1 MIVKL
6 NKINTISNYISFSR
20 ILLGI
25 IIFFLL
31 DKIQEDYSY
40 RIILFALMW
49 LGFFSDLLDG
59 YLARK
64 LNQVSELGK
73 IIDPLADKI
82 CIAIIVI
89 KLYLI
94 GEINA
99 FYFWTIV
106 LRDVMIFFGGILLT
120 RKIKVVLPSNY
131 LGKITVLF
139 IGLFLGAVVM
149 NLNEIDWLYN
159 SLYYISL
166 ILSFLSVVGYG
177 LRAIETLNWNK
188 NRDVQEYI

>member
-6 NKINTISNYISFSR
+6 NRINTISNYISFSR
-20 ILLGI
+20 ILIGV

-40 RIILFALMW
+40 RIILFTLMW
-49 LGFFSDLLDG
+49 IGFFSDLLDG

-89 KLYLI
+89 KLFLI
-94 GEINA
+94 GEIDA
-99 FYFWTIV
+99 LYFWTIV
-106 LRDVMIFFGGILLT
+106 LRDVVIFFGGILLT
-120 RKIKVVLPSNY
+120 KKIKIVLPSNY
-131 LGKITVLF
+131 LGKITVVF

-149 NLNEIDWLYN
+149 KLNEVTWLYV

-166 ILSFLSVVGYG
+166 IFSYLSVIGYG
-177 LRAIETLNWNK
+177 LRAIETLNWNN
-188 NRDVQEYI
+188 NRDV